1 MESESLIVQS
11 DIRKNSFMK
20 HLFNFDEDTKSQL
33 MNIFQYTILAIIPVV
48 ILNKGIA
55 KLIPSVDEDKASY
68 ILTAEL
74 LGQAVLMFYGM
85 FLIHRF
91 ITYFKTYSGVEYAP
105 FHTTNVILIF
115 LVIVASFQ
123 TRIGEKTNILIDR
136 LFDLIEGR
144 TTLGQSKQ
152 ECVNKAQASKGQ
164 MPKEHTQMPHGQG
177 HTSQA
182 HTAHGQMP
190 HGQMPH
196 SQMPSHQPSRADMA
210 HAGTTNISQLQADE
224 RGPDFN
230 AMFSGP
236 NNPLQNAQSPGQIQE
251 PFSGEP
257 VAANSVSGSLWNA
270 F

>member
-11 DIRKNSFMK
+11 DIRKNSFME

-33 MNIFQYTILAIIPVV
+33 MNIFQYTVLAIIPV
-48 ILNKGIA
+48 ILLNKGVA
-55 KLIPSVDEDKASY
+55 KIIPTVDEDKASY
-68 ILTAEL
+68 VLTTEL
-74 LGQAVLMFYGM
+74 LGQAVIMFFGM

-136 LFDLIEGR
+136 FFDLIEGK
-144 TTLGQSKQ
+144 TTLGESSEQS
-152 ECVNKAQASKGQ
+152 SKGQ
-164 MPKEHTQMPHGQG
+164 PQNTTHAPQVTHQAHPHGG
-177 HTSQA
+177 H
-182 HTAHGQMP
+182 P
-190 HGQMPH
+190 HGGH
-196 SQMPSHQPSRADMA
+196 MPSHQPSRADVSQ
-210 HAGTTNISQLQADE
+210 AGTTNISQLQADE

-230 AMFSGP
+230 SMFSGP

-251 PFSGEP
+251 PFAGEP
-257 VAANSVSGSLWNA
+257 VAANSVGGSLWNA

>member
-11 DIRKNSFMK
+11 DIRKDSFIE
-20 HLFNFDEDTKSQL
+20 HLFNFDQDTKSQL
-33 MNIFQYTILAIIPVV
+33 MNIFQYTVLAIIPV
-48 ILNKGIA
+48 ILLNKGVA
-55 KLIPSVDEDKASY
+55 KIIPTVDEDKASY
-68 ILTAEL
+68 VLTAEL
-74 LGQAVLMFYGM
+74 LGQAVLMFFGM

-91 ITYFKTYSGVEYAP
+91 VTYFKTYSGVEYAP
-105 FHTTNVILIF
+105 FHTTNVILLF

-136 LFDLIEGR
+136 FFDLIEGR
-144 TTLGQSKQ
+144 STLGESK
-152 ECVNKAQASKGQ
+152 EESSCKGQ
-164 MPKEHTQMPHGQG
+164 PQKGAKAPQMAHQAHAQQAHGGHPHGG
-177 HTSQA
+177 H
-182 HTAHGQMP
+182 
-190 HGQMPH
+190 
-196 SQMPSHQPSRADMA
+196 MPSHQPSRADMA

-230 AMFSGP
+230 SMFSGP

-251 PFSGEP
+251 PFAGEP